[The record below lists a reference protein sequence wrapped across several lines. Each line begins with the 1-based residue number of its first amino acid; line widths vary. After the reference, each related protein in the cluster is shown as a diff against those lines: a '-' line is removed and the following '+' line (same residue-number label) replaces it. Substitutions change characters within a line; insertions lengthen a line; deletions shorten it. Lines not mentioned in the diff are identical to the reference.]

1 MRKLFLILACIFTV
15 LALVFSIMPLDTL
28 AFLPIGMA
36 LIFSLL
42 VLKKSNDQQ
51 KKIPKIL
58 LFLSVLC
65 STFVVGKTILIK
77 DEVAKDAQFE
87 EQKLETKT
95 EAKKELEEIEGLE

>member
-1 MRKLFLILACIFTV
+1 VKSLILYLKKSFN
-15 LALVFSIMPLDTL
+15 FKFWKNTL
-28 AFLPIGMA
+28 AFLPIGLA

-42 VLKKSNDQQ
+42 LLKKSENKQ

-87 EQKLETKT
+87 EQKVETKT

>member
-1 MRKLFLILACIFTV
+1 MRKLFLIFACIFTV
-15 LALVFSIMPLDTL
+15 LALVFSFMPMDTL
-28 AFLPIGMA
+28 AFLPIGLA

-42 VLKKSNDQQ
+42 LLKKSENQQ
-51 KKIPKIL
+51 KKIPKIF

-65 STFVVGKTILIK
+65 SIFVVGKTIFIK

-87 EQKLETKT
+87 EQKVKTKT

>member
-87 EQKLETKT
+87 EQKVETKM

>member
-28 AFLPIGMA
+28 AFLPIGLG

-87 EQKLETKT
+87 EQKVETKM